1 MSKSRRRLLLRNG
14 KRPMRAIRDH
24 LWLLI
29 FFRQWFT
36 VIEAI
41 AIRRHHDYDMRNLG
55 LASQGIVQ
63 RGVANFR

>member
-1 MSKSRRRLLLRNG
+1 
-14 KRPMRAIRDH
+14 MRAIRDH

-55 LASQGIVQ
+55 LASQGIVR
-63 RGVANFR
+63 RGVANFRQ